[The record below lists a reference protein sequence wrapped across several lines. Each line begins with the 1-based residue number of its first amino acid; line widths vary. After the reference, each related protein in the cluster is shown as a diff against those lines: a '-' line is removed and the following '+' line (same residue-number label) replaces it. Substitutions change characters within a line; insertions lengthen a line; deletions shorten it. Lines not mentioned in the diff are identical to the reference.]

1 MGKYIAALIISA
13 IVCILLPIL
22 FMTASGMGGWILL
35 VLAIALFLY
44 ILYLLIK
51 KAVKDALR
59 EYDEEKAKANG
70 QK

>member
-1 MGKYIAALIISA
+1 MGKYIATLLIA
-13 IVCILLPIL
+13 FLLCVLLPL
-22 FMTASGMGGWILL
+22 LLVGTPVLGGWVLL
-35 VLAIALFLY
+35 ALVIALSLY

>member
-1 MGKYIAALIISA
+1 MGKYIAALIISFL
-13 IVCILLPIL
+13 ICVMLPL
-22 FMTASGMGGWILL
+22 FLMGGSVFGGWILL
-35 VLAIALFLY
+35 ALVIALFLY
-44 ILYLLIK
+44 TLYLLIK